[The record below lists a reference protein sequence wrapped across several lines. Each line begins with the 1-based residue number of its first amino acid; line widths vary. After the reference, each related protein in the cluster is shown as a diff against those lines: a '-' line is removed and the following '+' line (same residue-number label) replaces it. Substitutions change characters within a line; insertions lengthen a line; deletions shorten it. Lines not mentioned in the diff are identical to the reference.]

1 MEINV
6 DMAAASRR
14 YAELSDQEKEIIR
27 KFMNSPVRDIIRKLF
42 GNELD
47 KLLGNFMLPMSERG
61 KGLATRQ
68 RP

>member
-27 KFMNSPVRDIIRKLF
+27 KFMNSPVRDIIR
-42 GNELD
+42 
-47 KLLGNFMLPMSERG
+47 
-61 KGLATRQ
+61 
-68 RP
+68 

>member
-6 DMAAASRR
+6 DMTAATSR
-14 YAELSDQEKEIIR
+14 YAELTDQEKEIVR
-27 KFMNSPVRDIIRKLF
+27 RFMNSPVRGIIRKLF
-42 GNELD
+42 GEELD
-47 KLLGNFMLPMSERG
+47 GMLGNFMLPMSERG

>member
-6 DMAAASRR
+6 DMTTASRR

>member
-1 MEINV
+1 
-6 DMAAASRR
+6 MAAASRR

>member
-27 KFMNSPVRDIIRKLF
+27 RFMNSPVRDIIRKLF

>member
-47 KLLGNFMLPMSERG
+47 KLLGNFMLPLSERG

>member
-6 DMAAASRR
+6 DMTAASRR
-14 YAELSDQEKEIIR
+14 YAELTDQEKEIIR
-27 KFMNSPVRDIIRKLF
+27 RFMNSPVRGIIRKLF
-42 GNELD
+42 GGELD

-61 KGLATRQ
+61 RGLATRQ